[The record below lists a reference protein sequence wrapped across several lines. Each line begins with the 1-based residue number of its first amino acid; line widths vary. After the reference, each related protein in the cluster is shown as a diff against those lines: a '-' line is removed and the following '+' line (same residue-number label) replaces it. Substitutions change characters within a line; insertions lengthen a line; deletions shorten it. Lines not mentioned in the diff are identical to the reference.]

1 MAHKNEKIINDLC
14 IKLTEVQRENRELKE
29 KISKLQK
36 EISQINREQEIFS
49 KMKND
54 KNFLNALGI

>member
-49 KMKND
+49 KLKND